1 MQQQRYK
8 KSESF
13 LQNVLFLAKKQQLL
27 DIFQSSDLYT
37 EKLRDKEN
45 FHKISKQAKGIRFR
59 ACLETGE
66 LNSAPY

>member
-13 LQNVLFLAKKQQLL
+13 LQNVLLLAKKQQLL

-45 FHKISKQAKGIRFR
+45 FHKISKQAKGIR
-59 ACLETGE
+59 
-66 LNSAPY
+66 